1 MTRITET
8 TAFMAL
14 ASCLAAPLVVDA
26 NSHWPRWR
34 GPLAT
39 GVAPSA
45 DPPTRWSETE
55 NLKWKVEIPGF
66 GTSTPVIWGDQ
77 VFVLTAKAAGETAEA
92 PADGGRSGG
101 SRPQDTH
108 QFIVLCYN
116 RADGSLRW
124 QKIVREE
131 VPHEGHHRDHGFASA
146 SPVTDG
152 QHVFAHFGS
161 RGLYCLDMD
170 GQVVWEQDFGD
181 MQTRNGFGEGTSPAL
196 HGNTLVV
203 NWDHEGTDFIV
214 ALDKRTGKT
223 LWRKE
228 RDEPTN
234 WSTPLMVE
242 HGDRVQVIVNG
253 TGKVRAYDLASG
265 DVIWEC
271 GGQTVNAIPSPVA
284 RDGVVYVTSG
294 FRGSALFAIRLDGT
308 GDVAGT
314 ESVLWSH
321 NKSTPYVPSPLLYQ
335 DRLYFV
341 SGNTGML
348 SCFDIGSGEAHYEA
362 ERLPDIFGIYASPVA
377 ADGRVY
383 VMGRDGTAVVLKDGP
398 ELEVL
403 ATNKLDDKVDASLA
417 LVDRE
422 LFVRGHKHL
431 YCIAE

>member
-1 MTRITET
+1 
-8 TAFMAL
+8 MAL
-14 ASCLAAPLVVDA
+14 ALCLGLPVLVDA
-26 NSHWPRWR
+26 DGWPRWR
-34 GPLAT
+34 GPLAS
-39 GVAPSA
+39 GAAPTAS
-45 DPPTRWSETE
+45 PPTRWSETE
-55 NLKWKVEIPGF
+55 NLKWKVQIPGF
-66 GTSTPVIWGDQ
+66 GTSTPVIWGDR
-77 VFVLTAKAAGETAEA
+77 VFVLTANAAGKTAET
-92 PADGGRSGG
+92 PAAGGPFGG
-101 SRPQDTH
+101 FEPQDTF

-116 RADGSLRW
+116 RADGALRW
-124 QKIVREE
+124 QKVVREE

-161 RGLYCLDMD
+161 RGLYCLDME
-170 GQVVWEQDFGD
+170 GTVIWEQDFGD
-181 MQTRNGFGEGTSPAL
+181 MATRNNFGEGTSPAL
-196 HGNTLVV
+196 HGDTLVV

-214 ALDKRTGKT
+214 ALDKRTGET
-223 LWRKE
+223 RWRKE

-242 HGDRVQVIVNG
+242 HGNRVQVIVNA
-253 TGKVRAYDLASG
+253 TDKVRAYDLATG
-265 DVIWEC
+265 QVIWEC

-284 RDGVVYVTSG
+284 QDGVVYVTSG
-294 FRGSALFAIRLDGT
+294 FKGSALFAIRLDGS

-348 SCFDIGSGEAHYEA
+348 SCFDARTGEAHYEA

-383 VMGRDGTAVVLKDGP
+383 VMGRDGTAVVLKAGP
-398 ELEVL
+398 ELEVMS
-403 ATNKLDDKVDASLA
+403 TNKLDDKVDASLA

>member
-1 MTRITET
+1 
-8 TAFMAL
+8 
-14 ASCLAAPLVVDA
+14 
-26 NSHWPRWR
+26 
-34 GPLAT
+34 
-39 GVAPSA
+39 
-45 DPPTRWSETE
+45 
-55 NLKWKVEIPGF
+55 
-66 GTSTPVIWGDQ
+66 
-77 VFVLTAKAAGETAEA
+77 VFVLTANAAGKTAET
-92 PADGGRSGG
+92 PAAGGPFGG
-101 SRPQDTH
+101 FEPQDTF

-116 RADGSLRW
+116 RADGALRW
-124 QKIVREE
+124 QKVVREE

-161 RGLYCLDMD
+161 RGLYCLDME
-170 GQVVWEQDFGD
+170 GTVIWEQDFGD
-181 MQTRNGFGEGTSPAL
+181 METRNNFGEGTSPAL
-196 HGNTLVV
+196 HGDTLVV

-214 ALDKRTGKT
+214 ALDKRTGET
-223 LWRKE
+223 RWRKE

-242 HGDRVQVIVNG
+242 HGNRVQVIVNA
-253 TGKVRAYDLASG
+253 TDKVRAYDLATG
-265 DVIWEC
+265 QVIWEC

-284 RDGVVYVTSG
+284 QDGVVYVTSG
-294 FRGSALFAIRLDGT
+294 FKGSALFAIRLDGS

-348 SCFDIGSGEAHYEA
+348 SCFDARTGEAHYEA

-383 VMGRDGTAVVLKDGP
+383 VMGRDGTAVVLKAGP
-398 ELEVL
+398 ELEVMS
-403 ATNKLDDKVDASLA
+403 TNKLDDKVDASLA